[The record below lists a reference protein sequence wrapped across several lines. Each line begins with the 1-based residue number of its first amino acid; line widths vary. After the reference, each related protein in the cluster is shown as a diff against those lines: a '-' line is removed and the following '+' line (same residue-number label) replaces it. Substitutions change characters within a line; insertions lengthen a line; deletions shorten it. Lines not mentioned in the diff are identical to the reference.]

1 MSRGTVI
8 TKRYAKALFELA
20 QSQGQVSETEEQL
33 RQLVQAT
40 ENDAEIRAFL
50 NAPGIETD
58 RKVQA
63 LRSAFGDKASDIILN
78 TISLLI
84 ERGRQ
89 GELSSLLQAFRQ
101 VSGGILGRVDA
112 LVTSAKPLNDDEKN
126 KLASRFGSLTG
137 KTVRVEN
144 IVDPALLGGL
154 TVRIGDTLYD
164 GSLRGKLDRL
174 SKQLQTSV

>member
-1 MSRGTVI
+1 MSRGTVV

-20 QSQGQVSETEEQL
+20 QAQGLVSESEDQL
-33 RQLVQAT
+33 RSIVEAA
-40 ENDAEIRAFL
+40 ENDADIRAFL
-50 NAPGIETD
+50 AAPGIAAD

-63 LRSAFGDKASDIILN
+63 LRAAFGDKSLEIVLN

-84 ERGRQ
+84 ARGRQ
-89 GELSSLLQAFRQ
+89 AELSSLLQAFRQ
-101 VSGGILGRVDA
+101 VSGGILGQADA
-112 LVTSAKPLNDDEKN
+112 LVTSAKALTDDQKSQ
-126 KLASRFGSLTG
+126 LAAQYGSLIG
-137 KTVRVEN
+137 KTVHVEN
-144 IVDPALLGGL
+144 VVDPALLGGL

>member
-1 MSRGTVI
+1 MSRGTVV

-20 QSQGQVSETEEQL
+20 QDEGLVTETEERL
-33 RQLVQAT
+33 RLIVEVT
-40 ENDAEIRAFL
+40 ENDSEIRAFL

-63 LRSAFGDKASDIILN
+63 LRAAFGDKASVNVLH
-78 TISLLI
+78 TIRLLI

-89 GELSSLLQAFRQ
+89 GELPSLLQAFRQ
-101 VSGGILGRVDA
+101 VSGGILGLADA
-112 LVTSAKPLNDDEKN
+112 LVTSAKPMNEEEKN
-126 KLASRFGSLTG
+126 KLATQFGSLVG
-137 KTVRVEN
+137 KTIRVEN
-144 IVDPALLGGL
+144 VVDAALLGGL